1 MCPCDGSVPD
11 AEYQE
16 VVSRLRRGIEEDPG
30 ELLSPLV
37 TRLHEYARTAR
48 FEEAAELRDRHRAL
62 SVALQS
68 RRNWGVLRQAGLLWA
83 EDSSGDSVL
92 VEGGRLIAAWG
103 PDDQPPLTTTAA
115 VAASPH
121 LVPETVAL
129 AEEAHLIWKWLDRPD
144 VRIVESTHPLATSRH
159 PVPRLTSL
167 AG

>member
-1 MCPCDGSVPD
+1 M
-11 AEYQE
+11 
-16 VVSRLRRGIEEDPG
+16 LR
-30 ELLSPLV
+30 
-37 TRLHEYARTAR
+37 
-48 FEEAAELRDRHRAL
+48 EAGR
-62 SVALQS
+62 
-68 RRNWGVLRQAGLLWA
+68 LWA
-83 EDSSGDSVL
+83 VDSSGDSVL

-103 PDDQPPLTTTAA
+103 PGDQPPLTTTAA
-115 VAASPH
+115 AAASPH